1 MVHWKK
7 KTTSADWI
15 VLCLLSTYVN
25 LPSQICSHQ
34 PLKDVFCGILLPVV
48 SELSLLR
55 KLSENYASVSLWIWL
70 HLCCVGSICA
80 FHWNVCHFT
89 IFGFSLSW
97 STVERACVL
106 SGKNLCRSVICMC
119 VSVCVCMCAC
129 MHYVYAYM
137 CLYMCV
143 HMHGWWV
150 SWIFNSLHG
159 CMIIRVRS
167 DLIFNTVYFLVV
179 ECINWTD

>member
-55 KLSENYASVSLWIWL
+55 KLSENYASVSLWIRL

-119 VSVCVCMCAC
+119 VSVCVCVCVCVHACIMC
-129 MHYVYAYM
+129 MHTCAYI
-137 CLYMCV
+137 CV
-143 HMHGWWV
+143 CTCMGGEFHEYSTVCMAVWLSV
-150 SWIFNSLHG
+150 SG
-159 CMIIRVRS
+159 
-167 DLIFNTVYFLVV
+167 LI
-179 ECINWTD
+179 